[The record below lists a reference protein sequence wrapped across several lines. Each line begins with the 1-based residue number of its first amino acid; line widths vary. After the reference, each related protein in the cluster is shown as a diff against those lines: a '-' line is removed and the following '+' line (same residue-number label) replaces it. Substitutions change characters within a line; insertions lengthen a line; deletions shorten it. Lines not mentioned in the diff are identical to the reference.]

1 MPDRPLSPTPSSPML
16 LTRRGVLGLGLGA
29 VAVAVLASC
38 TPAPQWVTPTGAA
51 VSGTEKNRGG
61 TGRVTTVDLTA
72 APTTLDLAGTAA
84 ATWAFGGIPAP
95 VIRLTAGDTLKA
107 TVRNQL
113 DADTSVHWHGLALR
127 NDMDGVPPVTQAPI
141 APGGQFAYEFVT
153 PHPGTYWFHP
163 HVGPQL
169 DHGLYGALIIDDPDE
184 KVTWDDE
191 WVLILDDWLDGVT
204 ATPDQVLTDLSK
216 GMGDMGGMGDMFMRM
231 GNLLMGA
238 TSDLLG
244 GDAGDVYYPH
254 YLINGKPKA
263 DPAQFTGTPG
273 ARVRIRVINA
283 GSDTAFRF
291 AIGGHTLTI
300 THTDGFPV
308 DPVEVDSVLIGMGE
322 RYDLQVT
329 LDDGVFPVV
338 ADAEGKQDRA
348 FALVRTAAGTAPAS
362 DVPVA
367 ELGTGRVGTAA
378 GLSATASV
386 TLHQASP
393 DRVVHLALTGGMEAY
408 DWGING
414 RRFDMNDPLRDAHA
428 ISMGERVQLRIR
440 NDTEMWHPF
449 HLHGHT
455 YQHANGGPRKDTS
468 IILPGQ
474 TLTVDFDADNP
485 GQWVAHCHNI
495 YHAET
500 GMTTVLGYQS

>member
-29 VAVAVLASC
+29 VAAAVLASC

-72 APTTLDLAGTAA
+72 APTTLDLAGTSA

-322 RYDLQVT
+322 RYDAVVT
-329 LDDGVFPVV
+329 LKDGAFPLVARPFGKTSGGQAMAVV
-338 ADAEGKQDRA
+338 RTGAGAAPPVPSAPSVATAPGSA
-348 FALVRTAAGTAPAS
+348 VAVSGSACCPFALTSCSGFCCWSAVIVAVRAA
-362 DVPVA
+362 
-367 ELGTGRVGTAA
+367 
-378 GLSATASV
+378 
-386 TLHQASP
+386 
-393 DRVVHLALTGGMEAY
+393 
-408 DWGING
+408 
-414 RRFDMNDPLRDAHA
+414 
-428 ISMGERVQLRIR
+428 
-440 NDTEMWHPF
+440 
-449 HLHGHT
+449 
-455 YQHANGGPRKDTS
+455 
-468 IILPGQ
+468 
-474 TLTVDFDADNP
+474 
-485 GQWVAHCHNI
+485 
-495 YHAET
+495 
-500 GMTTVLGYQS
+500 

>member
-1 MPDRPLSPTPSSPML
+1 
-16 LTRRGVLGLGLGA
+16 
-29 VAVAVLASC
+29 
-38 TPAPQWVTPTGAA
+38 
-51 VSGTEKNRGG
+51 KNRGG

-231 GNLLMGA
+231 G
-238 TSDLLG
+238 
-244 GDAGDVYYPH
+244 
-254 YLINGKPKA
+254 
-263 DPAQFTGTPG
+263 
-273 ARVRIRVINA
+273 
-283 GSDTAFRF
+283 
-291 AIGGHTLTI
+291 
-300 THTDGFPV
+300 
-308 DPVEVDSVLIGMGE
+308 
-322 RYDLQVT
+322 
-329 LDDGVFPVV
+329 
-338 ADAEGKQDRA
+338 
-348 FALVRTAAGTAPAS
+348 
-362 DVPVA
+362 
-367 ELGTGRVGTAA
+367 
-378 GLSATASV
+378 
-386 TLHQASP
+386 
-393 DRVVHLALTGGMEAY
+393 
-408 DWGING
+408 
-414 RRFDMNDPLRDAHA
+414 
-428 ISMGERVQLRIR
+428 
-440 NDTEMWHPF
+440 
-449 HLHGHT
+449 
-455 YQHANGGPRKDTS
+455 
-468 IILPGQ
+468 
-474 TLTVDFDADNP
+474 
-485 GQWVAHCHNI
+485 
-495 YHAET
+495 
-500 GMTTVLGYQS
+500 

>member
-1 MPDRPLSPTPSSPML
+1 
-16 LTRRGVLGLGLGA
+16 
-29 VAVAVLASC
+29 
-38 TPAPQWVTPTGAA
+38 
-51 VSGTEKNRGG
+51 
-61 TGRVTTVDLTA
+61 
-72 APTTLDLAGTAA
+72 
-84 ATWAFGGIPAP
+84 
-95 VIRLTAGDTLKA
+95 
-107 TVRNQL
+107 
-113 DADTSVHWHGLALR
+113 
-127 NDMDGVPPVTQAPI
+127 
-141 APGGQFAYEFVT
+141 
-153 PHPGTYWFHP
+153 
-163 HVGPQL
+163 
-169 DHGLYGALIIDDPDE
+169 
-184 KVTWDDE
+184 VTWDDE

-393 DRVVHLALTGGMEAY
+393 DRVVHLALTGGWRRTTGDQWAPVRHERPVAGRARGQYGSGCSCGSAMTPRC
-408 DWGING
+408 GIRSTCTATPTSTRTAAPG
-414 RRFDMNDPLRDAHA
+414 RTPPSSSRARP
-428 ISMGERVQLRIR
+428 
-440 NDTEMWHPF
+440 
-449 HLHGHT
+449 
-455 YQHANGGPRKDTS
+455 
-468 IILPGQ
+468 
-474 TLTVDFDADNP
+474 
-485 GQWVAHCHNI
+485 
-495 YHAET
+495 
-500 GMTTVLGYQS
+500 

>member
-29 VAVAVLASC
+29 VAAAVLASC

-72 APTTLDLAGTAA
+72 APTTLDLAGTSA

-308 DPVEVDSVLIGMGE
+308 DPVEVDSVLIGMGRTLRPAGHPGRWGVPCRRRRGRQAGSRVRARSHRRWHGSGQRRPRRRARHRQGRHRCRTE
-322 RYDLQVT
+322 RDRLRHPAPGIPRPGRAPRA
-329 LDDGVFPVV
+329 DRGDGGVRLGDQWAPVRHERPVAGRARGQYGGAGAV
-338 ADAEGKQDRA
+338 ADPQ
-348 FALVRTAAGTAPAS
+348 
-362 DVPVA
+362 
-367 ELGTGRVGTAA
+367 
-378 GLSATASV
+378 
-386 TLHQASP
+386 
-393 DRVVHLALTGGMEAY
+393 
-408 DWGING
+408 
-414 RRFDMNDPLRDAHA
+414 
-428 ISMGERVQLRIR
+428 
-440 NDTEMWHPF
+440 
-449 HLHGHT
+449 
-455 YQHANGGPRKDTS
+455 
-468 IILPGQ
+468 
-474 TLTVDFDADNP
+474 
-485 GQWVAHCHNI
+485 
-495 YHAET
+495 
-500 GMTTVLGYQS
+500 

>member
-29 VAVAVLASC
+29 VAAAVLASC

-72 APTTLDLAGTAA
+72 APTTLDLAGTSA

-231 GNLLMGA
+231 GNTLMGA

-244 GDAGDVYYPH
+244 GDAGDVY
-254 YLINGKPKA
+254 
-263 DPAQFTGTPG
+263 
-273 ARVRIRVINA
+273 
-283 GSDTAFRF
+283 
-291 AIGGHTLTI
+291 
-300 THTDGFPV
+300 
-308 DPVEVDSVLIGMGE
+308 
-322 RYDLQVT
+322 
-329 LDDGVFPVV
+329 
-338 ADAEGKQDRA
+338 
-348 FALVRTAAGTAPAS
+348 
-362 DVPVA
+362 
-367 ELGTGRVGTAA
+367 
-378 GLSATASV
+378 
-386 TLHQASP
+386 
-393 DRVVHLALTGGMEAY
+393 
-408 DWGING
+408 
-414 RRFDMNDPLRDAHA
+414 
-428 ISMGERVQLRIR
+428 
-440 NDTEMWHPF
+440 
-449 HLHGHT
+449 
-455 YQHANGGPRKDTS
+455 
-468 IILPGQ
+468 
-474 TLTVDFDADNP
+474 
-485 GQWVAHCHNI
+485 
-495 YHAET
+495 
-500 GMTTVLGYQS
+500 

>member
-1 MPDRPLSPTPSSPML
+1 ML

-29 VAVAVLASC
+29 VAAAVLASC

-231 GNLLMGA
+231 GNTLMGA

-244 GDAGDVYYPH
+244 GDAGDVYYPL
-254 YLINGKPKA
+254 YLVNGKPPA
-263 DPAQFTGTPG
+263 DPTQFTGRAG
-273 ARVRIRVINA
+273 EKVRLRIINA
-283 GSDTAFRF
+283 GSDTAFRL

-308 DPVEVDSVLIGMGE
+308 EPVEVDSILIGMGE
-322 RYDLQVT
+322 RYDAT
-329 LDDGVFPVV
+329 LTLGDGVFPLV
-338 ADAEGKQDRA
+338 AQAEGKRDRG
-348 FALVRTAAGTAPAS
+348 FAVIRTGSAAAAPTADVSIPELTSSRIGTAQLLTS
-362 DVPVA
+362 DSSVA
-367 ELGTGRVGTAA
+367 
-378 GLSATASV
+378 LSSR
-386 TLHQASP
+386 QP
-393 DRVVHLALTGGMEAY
+393 DRTVAITLTGGMAEY
-408 DWGING
+408 DWGIDG
-414 RRFDMNDPLRDAHA
+414 RRFDMNQPLDGAHE
-428 ISMGERVQLRIR
+428 IREGERVRFTIT

-455 YQHANGGPRKDTS
+455 YQHEGGGPRKDTS
-468 IILPGQ
+468 IILPKQ

-485 GQWVAHCHNI
+485 GLWVAHCHNI

-500 GMTTVLGYQS
+500 GMTTVIGYRA